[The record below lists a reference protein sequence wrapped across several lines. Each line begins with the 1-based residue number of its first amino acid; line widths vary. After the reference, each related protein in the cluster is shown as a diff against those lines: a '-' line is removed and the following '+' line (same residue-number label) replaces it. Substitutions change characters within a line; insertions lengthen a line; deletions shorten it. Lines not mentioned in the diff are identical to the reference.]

1 AHESDRFVGQA
12 RAVGA
17 KREAK
22 LRQRLARLQKP
33 VELRRFDTFGD
44 TIGEIA
50 AREGRTADAFV
61 AMRPN
66 GSSQEPE
73 HLIES
78 VLFGTGRHLLLVPPR
93 KTAPPAFD
101 HVMIAWNGS
110 KEASRAASEA

>member
-44 TIGEIA
+44 TMGEIA
-50 AREGRTADAFV
+50 ARQARTAAVVV
-61 AMRPN
+61 AMRAN
-66 GSSQEPE
+66 GASQEPE
-73 HLIES
+73 HLVES

-101 HVMIAWNGS
+101 HIMV
-110 KEASRAASEA
+110 